1 MTVTVTAATASDT
14 PLDFGDPADLDQ
26 LRRRFRTWLAEHP
39 LPERGADEPL
49 PVFLHRWH
57 RQLHSGGWV
66 GLDVPQAYGGQG
78 LSTLH
83 QVAISDELGA
93 CQAPGIPRIGYLAH
107 ALLEFGSEEQCRR
120 WLPRMLSGEDTW
132 CQGFSEPGAGSD
144 LAGMATTATRQDGHY
159 LVRGQKLWTSY
170 AQFSGLCLLL
180 ARTER
185 ADRATDPS
193 ARPHDS
199 ISAFALPLDRAGV
212 TVRPLRAANG
222 DDEFCE
228 LFLDDV
234 RIEESERIGAEG
246 TGWPLAMTTVSYE
259 RNALDTGHI
268 SRYGVLVERL
278 RRSARDRR
286 GELPDGLLSEIGR
299 CYVDYQV
306 LVAHTR
312 RRTAERLAGRTAG
325 PESSYDKLL
334 MTRTEQRL
342 YETALRVF
350 PGEFFGE
357 GESSGAGPLFG
368 DYLYSRAASVY
379 GGTSQIQRNIIAKR
393 VLGLPSAG

>member
-1 MTVTVTAATASDT
+1 MNDV
-14 PLDFGDPADLDQ
+14 PLDFGDPADLDR
-26 LRRRFRTWLAEHP
+26 LRRRFRAWLAEHP
-39 LPERGADEPL
+39 LPERAPDEPL
-49 PVFLHRWH
+49 PTFLHRWH
-57 RQLHSGGWV
+57 RLLHSGGWV

-78 LSTLH
+78 LSALH

-93 CQAPGIPRIGYLAH
+93 CHAPGIPRIGYLAH
-107 ALLEFGSEEQCRR
+107 ALLEFASEEQRQR
-120 WLPRMLSGEDTW
+120 WLPRMLAGDDVW

-144 LAGMATTATRQDGHY
+144 LAGMSTTATRQEGGHY

-180 ARTER
+180 ART
-185 ADRATDPS
+185 DRS
-193 ARPHDS
+193 GKPHAS

-234 RIEESERIGAEG
+234 RVEESERIGAEG
-246 TGWPLAMTTVSYE
+246 NGWPLAMTTVSYE

-268 SRYGVLVERL
+268 SRYGLLVERL
-278 RRSARDRR
+278 RRAARDRR
-286 GELPDGLLSEIGR
+286 DELPDGLRSEIGR
-299 CYVDYQV
+299 CFVDYEV
-306 LVAHTR
+306 LVAHAA

-334 MTRTEQRL
+334 MTRAEQRL

-350 PGEFFGE
+350 PEELFGE
-357 GESSGAGPLFG
+357 GGELFG